1 MDSATFTKNSTDTQ
15 GIHMDPS
22 TSYPKNSH
30 GPLDLHTLRIMDP
43 SKHRKQNA
51 RIPRGKVQSRRL
63 ADLTPSIF
71 RGTFFSC
78 KTHFVRVPSKTASWS
93 CENEAFVQDFTS
105 KTATSACETKLSCE
119 PSLLWDFFGMRFL
132 WCEIS
137 LLWNFFAVRFLWY
150 EISLVWDFFG
160 VRFLCCETSL
170 LRDFFAVRFLW
181 YEICLLWGF
190 FAAILLCSYS
200 VTRKYALLN
209 VLS

>member
-105 KTATSACETKLSCE
+105 KTATSACETKLRANRLC
-119 PSLLWDFFGMRFL
+119 
-132 WCEIS
+132 C
-137 LLWNFFAVRFLWY
+137 

-170 LRDFFAVRFLW
+170 LWDFFGMRFLW
-181 YEICLLWGF
+181 YEISLVWDF
-190 FAAILLCSYS
+190 NSTILSES
-200 VTRKYALLN
+200 VPLVKKVWFKEQY
-209 VLS
+209 